1 MSSLGDLVTAL
12 LQLLPTY
19 GYEVLSAATFA
30 GAAGMPLPTTLLLL
44 AAGALASEGILD
56 YLPAVLVVL
65 ATAVA
70 GDCLLYWLGRA
81 AGRALVER
89 HGKRVGLSEPR
100 IAAADRAFGRWGG
113 GAVWLSRWLLTALG
127 PVVSLLAGTN
137 RYRFASFAGFAFA
150 GEAIWASGYIGLGW
164 LFGDNWEALV
174 DLVDSAVWVLASL
187 LLASVAATIAWR
199 LLRRQQ
205 QRERDKQAHQ
215 RMQVQS
221 VESGQAS
228 GL

>member
-1 MSSLGDLVTAL
+1 VSALSDLAALL
-12 LQLLPTY
+12 LQLLPSY

-30 GAAGMPLPTTLLLL
+30 GAAGVPLPTTLLLL

-81 AGRALVER
+81 AGRALVEH
-89 HGKRVGLSEPR
+89 HGRRVGLSAPR
-100 IAAADRAFGRWGG
+100 VAAADRAFGRWGG
-113 GAVWLSRWLLTALG
+113 GAVWLSRWLLTAAG

-137 RYRFASFAGFAFA
+137 RYRFASFVVFAGT
-150 GEAIWASGYIGLGW
+150 GEAIWAGGYIGLGW

-174 DLVDSAVWVLASL
+174 DLVDNAVWVLASL
-187 LLASVAATIAWR
+187 ALAAVVGLVAWR
-199 LLRRQQ
+199 RLRAPAGAT
-205 QRERDKQAHQ
+205 EGP
-215 RMQVQS
+215 
-221 VESGQAS
+221 SG
-228 GL
+228 